1 MTFLK
6 FIETPNPGKVTKV
19 WDVNSAI
26 NGIFLGR
33 VGYMPTWRK
42 YTFAPVANTIFD
54 SKCLQE
60 ITEFLIIHKDDRQ

>member
-6 FIETPNPGKVTKV
+6 FDESSNPGKLTKV
-19 WDVNSAI
+19 WDVYSATNSS
-26 NGIFLGR
+26 FLGR

-42 YTFAPVANTIFD
+42 YTFAPCASTIFD

-60 ITEFLIIHKDDRQ
+60 ITEFLIVHKDDRQ